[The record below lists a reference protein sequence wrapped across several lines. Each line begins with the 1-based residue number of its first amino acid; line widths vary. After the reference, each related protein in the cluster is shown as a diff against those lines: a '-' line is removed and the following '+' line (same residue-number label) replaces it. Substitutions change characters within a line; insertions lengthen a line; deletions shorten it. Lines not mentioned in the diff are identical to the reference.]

1 MPQNTTRRP
10 NPRREAR
17 ARAAEQHTAEVEQRL
32 AKDIERSL
40 AGVRRIEGMPKTA
53 PAQAPAPAS
62 APEDAEAAPVPVPAD
77 ADAAAEATEAV
88 PADAPATD
96 APDEAAADGAP
107 AAPELPQVTVVD
119 QDSVAAILE
128 HGRGVAA
135 YCDLAVLDFA
145 SFVNPGGGY
154 IRGGLAQEEAL
165 CTESYLY
172 NVLDKQR
179 DWYQENRR
187 RNINCELYRE
197 RALVV
202 PAVRFERG
210 KMHAYADVIVA
221 AAPNAR
227 RARDEYGIKDDV
239 LRDAMR
245 DRIRFVL
252 AICEE
257 LGREK
262 AVLGAY
268 GCGVFGWDAEVV
280 AELFREELAAGGY
293 GLKEVV
299 FAIPQTRY
307 DDNLAKFQ
315 HGFSAFPE
323 APAESYAAARAA
335 ADAARAAEAAAA
347 AAADDE
353 DEDDWRKYL

>member
-1 MPQNTTRRP
+1 MPQENGRRQ

-17 ARAAEQHTAEVEQRL
+17 RQVAERHTAEVAQRL
-32 AKDIERSL
+32 AKDIERSS
-40 AGVRRIEGMPKTA
+40 AGVTRYEG
-53 PAQAPAPAS
+53 
-62 APEDAEAAPVPVPAD
+62 VPAAKV
-77 ADAAAEATEAV
+77 ADPV
-88 PADAPATD
+88 M
-96 APDEAAADGAP
+96 
-107 AAPELPQVTVVD
+107 PEVTVVA

-128 HGRGVAA
+128 HGRGYAQF
-135 YCDLAVLDFA
+135 CDLAVLDFA

-172 NVLDKQR
+172 NVLDGQR

-187 RNINCELYRE
+187 RNINCELYRD

-221 AAPNAR
+221 AAPNAV
-227 RARDEYGIKDDV
+227 RARADYHVAEDA
-239 LRDAMR
+239 LTDAMR
-245 DRIRFVL
+245 SRIRFVL
-252 AICEE
+252 GIADA

-262 AVLGAY
+262 VVLGAY
-268 GCGVFGWDAEVV
+268 GCGVFGWDAELV
-280 AELFREELAAGGY
+280 AELFREELASGAHGV
-293 GLKEVV
+293 KQAI
-299 FAIPQTRY
+299 FAIPETRY
-307 DDNLAKFQ
+307 DDNLAVFR

-323 APAESYAAARAA
+323 APEESYAEARAA
-335 ADAARAAEAAAA
+335 ADAARAAEAS

-353 DEDDWRKYL
+353 DEDDDWRKYL